1 MRRGQTE
8 KAAALSKKVN
18 QLVTEHRKTMLAK
31 AATSDIKQLWSL
43 LKHTNNWG
51 KKMNQLLECGSAE
64 EINKHF
70 ASIATDRDYNKDS
83 IISELNR
90 YISGP
95 FSFHL

>member
-8 KAAALSKKVN
+8 KAAALSKKIN
-18 QLVTEHRKTMLAK
+18 QLITERRKTMLAK
-31 AATSDIKQLWSL
+31 AATSDIKQLWLL
-43 LKHTNNWG
+43 LKHTNYWG
-51 KKMNQLLECGSAE
+51 KKLNQLLECGSAE

-70 ASIATDRDYNKDS
+70 VSIATDLDYNKDS